1 MQSVPIGMAL
11 GLGGG
16 GEVMQET
23 SQVLPARPRSR
34 CPQPPCGRGGRLGGS
49 RTGTEGYTCTE
60 SCRRNQPP
68 EAQLISC
75 SATRPH
81 AAHRSTRGCPHPRPP
96 SSGGLYRVTQ
106 TQLEDELPAHEDDHR
121 QVRQSRRGA
130 PRMPHRPQ
138 QHPENYETRKRKG
151 EKSP

>member
-16 GEVMQET
+16 GSVVQET

-34 CPQPPCGRGGRLGGS
+34 CPQPPWGHGGHLGGS
-49 RTGTEGYTCTE
+49 PTGTEGYTCME
-60 SCRRNQPP
+60 SCRWDEPP
-68 EAQLISC
+68 VAQLISC
-75 SATRPH
+75 CAARLH

-96 SSGGLYRVTQ
+96 SSGGLQSDSDTIRGRTSSPRRRSQASETVQ
-106 TQLEDELPAHEDDHR
+106 TR
-121 QVRQSRRGA
+121 CS
-130 PRMPHRPQ
+130 HRPQ